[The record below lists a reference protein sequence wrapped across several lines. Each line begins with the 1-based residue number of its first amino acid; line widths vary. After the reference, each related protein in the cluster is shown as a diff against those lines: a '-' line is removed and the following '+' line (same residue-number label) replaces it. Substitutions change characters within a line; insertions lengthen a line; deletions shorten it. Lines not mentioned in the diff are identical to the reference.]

1 MFTYPNFF
9 SIDIDFLIF
18 ITYFCLSKFYAMA
31 KKMITRRGKSYNL
44 TGPLPRNLFAIGGE
58 MDSKQTGL
66 TTDLQ
71 KKVVDVSGVKS
82 LNTVN
87 LPSFVNQ
94 PTKSQNDIQKVF
106 NQNYGAVNPAFL
118 TGNSEQSSIQTAL
131 NSGLQIAGGSKD
143 IFGAIKPMRAFN
155 VPTAI
160 GPSIAHNGGAV
171 ITSVPAHIVG
181 TPTINIGDVGKL
193 GLQSI
198 TANMPTT
205 LSTAPEASGA
215 VTTASET
222 GSSFAAN
229 AVPILNIATGLAT
242 MGMAG
247 YNNTQ
252 IKDTSNVKK
261 YVSANSQNPFTA
273 SNNEGLIEQ
282 YNAYTPVKPLHVKD
296 VRNSV
301 GSSLTN
307 TATSG
312 IGGALAGA
320 GVGALAGSSGG
331 PYGAIIGAAAGLT
344 SGIATWMAGNAN
356 ARQKTSQLN
365 NYIRSVNARN
375 LQGIG
380 EMSNYVDRL
389 NDQRI
394 AMNYAAYGGDLNTLG
409 NGGSIHINPANKGKL
424 TATSRRTGKSF
435 SELAH
440 SSNPLTRKRAIFALN
455 ARKWNHKAYGGLIDE
470 NNNNQLDSSM
480 LLSNPALQPYLY
492 SKEEL
497 LNGVNSNNTPQ
508 EENNNYQNQLLN
520 INPTREV
527 QPAVMPI
534 TTQIPYAPVKSQL
547 TTILNPKEYV
557 TRTPLPV
564 YDNSKYTASKQIRNM
579 ITKWEGSSMKTNVPI
594 DTKFR
599 ELMNII
605 PRDSINRLSP
615 YQLDALGSYY
625 YNVKPQSFMKTVGGA
640 LGKLSTAR
648 DINEYNNILAEIA
661 KGINIGMR
669 NRKLPGLKTRRLAEQ
684 NIFLNGY
691 NHFAEGGPIKH
702 NKTTLKESIIPLFP
716 QLFSKKDVDNLK
728 KLHPEYFYL
737 PQKDKLTND
746 QQILSIFKGNRNPSG
761 ALKAY
766 IPDEKNIDVTDQSY
780 IPDNRYA
787 LGGTLKENSQF
798 SNGVTDYNSGGTH
811 EENPNTGVQIGED
824 NQGTPNMVEEG
835 EVRYKDYIFSNRL
848 APNRQILADNLLPMG
863 LSGHSYAEI
872 ADRLSKESKER
883 PNDPISKNGLESAM
897 QRLRMAQEI
906 SKAAQEQEQ
915 QRIAALQQMQQGQQ
929 NPQDAY
935 NMLPSPDEQQQGNNP
950 EEQDEQDMQ
959 GDGTQQ
965 YAYGGN
971 LFLPGGDLDNPDDDG
986 QSVYLNNLIND
997 WKRNHAAAIGKQIV
1011 NLNRFKQQ
1019 SPATYSFPTILPDGR
1034 SLETLFTS
1042 KEQADNARKS
1052 NISEILVLNNKFK
1065 NGDITRGQYL
1075 RKVVKPMLAL
1085 TSMGPTARA
1094 YGRTMAG
1101 IEGGLRQFFNTSQA
1115 NRKYKDGDEF
1125 FNPYTFKME
1134 ANPVYK
1140 DASQSTPVTSTSSN
1154 NDNYKVTAEQV
1165 KEYRAKAAQSKNG
1178 VYTPDNVH
1186 FWFDKAKREQYRQS
1200 QESSASGM
1208 AVGGYSGRTSR
1219 GSSRTSA
1226 DYTLMKPQ
1234 APPRDK
1240 IGSTQSIESLFP
1252 INKLSASN
1260 SLLSD
1265 DYVNQRRQALIQ
1277 ANENEK
1283 TRQWLAQ
1290 HPYKRKFPWGDALS
1304 YASAFGPIIS
1314 NIGSMFGDGKP
1325 DNRYADLVFNASRGI
1340 PNARAQML
1348 GNYETYRPFDEM
1360 YYQNQAKMAYNAA
1373 TSKIDDTA
1381 SGNQAV
1387 ANAQRLANNYNLY
1400 SALGAT
1406 QLQGENA
1413 NIARKDEVSQFNR
1426 ATDQYNSQA
1435 ALEADKI
1442 NSNNY
1447 DIRLRGIMQAANM
1460 MNADANTYNE
1470 MKMANLG
1477 NMFTSISNIGREMQN
1492 KDQMRMIAATGGYGS
1507 IPADFLDRLGFSE
1520 REKFIINRQQGM
1532 NTEEALNAASGRG
1545 YAEPIYN
1552 NYPYALMDL
1561 YNTGNK
1567 TNSSA
1572 FGGKLRIKKTRT
1584 KHPYNSPFGSFTKL
1598 K

>member
-58 MDSKQTGL
+58 VDSKQIGL

-160 GPSIAHNGGAV
+160 GPSIVHNGGAV

-640 LGKLSTAR
+640 LGKLSTVR